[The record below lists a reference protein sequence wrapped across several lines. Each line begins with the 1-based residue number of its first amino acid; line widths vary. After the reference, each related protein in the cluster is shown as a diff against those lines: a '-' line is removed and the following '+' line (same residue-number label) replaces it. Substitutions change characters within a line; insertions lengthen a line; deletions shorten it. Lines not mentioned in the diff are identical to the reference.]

1 MSEVEEVIEG
11 RGIYIHATWSREPE
25 KGVAEV
31 KEDIDLIAK
40 SNFNFIAPYMRSGDR
55 ANYRKSS
62 ILPKLNYLEWDPL
75 EVIVK
80 EAHDKGLEVY
90 PIICTLVDGGFKLGE
105 ILTRHPEWAMV
116 TKDGR
121 RIGWADPAKPE
132 VVEYEVSIVREIV
145 ENYNVDGIILDY
157 IRFPEREYGE
167 TCYCKYCRSKFEEE
181 YGTDPIELKEREPLA
196 DKWDDWRRERVSLL
210 VKRIS
215 EEVHKLG
222 ADLKLGAY
230 FYAGVTNRYY
240 VFQDWPAWIRRG
252 YLDFSLPS
260 GSFYEYA
267 SANMSLLRRSCLF
280 HRRVTLDTIPSY
292 VTIHVT
298 SSGGVL
304 KPGELL
310 WAIKIARETGMQ
322 GVALFDWESLEP
334 KTGIYSFIGYNPLL
348 AEARM
353 AFAKKAKIPHRVTN
367 YPKSL
372 RESLRVQV

>member
-11 RGIYIHATWSREPE
+11 RGIYIHAVWSKEPD

-62 ILPKLNYLEWDPL
+62 VLPKLNYTEWDPL
-75 EVIVK
+75 EVIVE
-80 EAHDKGLEVY
+80 EAHNKGLEVY
-90 PIICTLVDGGFKLGE
+90 PIVCTLVDGGFKLGE
-105 ILTRHPEWAMV
+105 ILNKHPDWAMI

-121 RIGWADPAKPE
+121 KIGWADPAKPE
-132 VVEYEVSIVREIV
+132 VIEYEVSIVKEII
-145 ENYNVDGIILDY
+145 ENYDVDGIILDY
-157 IRFPEREYGE
+157 IRFPERDYGE
-167 TCYCKYCRSKFEEE
+167 TCYCNHCRSKFKEE
-181 YGTDPIELKEREPLA
+181 YGVDPIKLKEREPLA

-280 HRRVTLDTIPSY
+280 HRRVTLDIIPSY

-367 YPKSL
+367 YSKSL